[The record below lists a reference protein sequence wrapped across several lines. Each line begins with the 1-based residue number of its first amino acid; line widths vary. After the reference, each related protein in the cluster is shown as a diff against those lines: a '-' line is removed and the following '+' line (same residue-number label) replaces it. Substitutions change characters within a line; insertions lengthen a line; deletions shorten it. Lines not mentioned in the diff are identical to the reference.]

1 MISNWIP
8 LIDFLPDLT
17 QTCRLGEIHISLF
30 LAGATSR
37 ISLKVQS
44 HAAAEE
50 RFRGGGGGVEGG
62 GPFTGGLG
70 KKGGGGKKR
79 GRGKG
84 REEGGGY
91 SDERAIHREISDKGS
106 EGEKE
111 MQGEVEAEMCA
122 RVSALAR
129 ASGVCVCVCGVWEKS
144 IQPPTSG
151 IPERGII
158 EWKEWQ
164 WEKW

>member
-44 HAAAEE
+44 HAGAEE
-50 RFRGGGGGVEGG
+50 RFRGGGGGAV
-62 GPFTGGLG
+62 
-70 KKGGGGKKR
+70 GGGGNQ
-79 GRGKG
+79 
-84 REEGGGY
+84 EGGV
-91 SDERAIHREISDKGS
+91 K
-106 EGEKE
+106 EGE
-111 MQGEVEAEMCA
+111 GAEMCA

-129 ASGVCVCVCGVWEKS
+129 ASGMCVWRVREKHTTPN
-144 IQPPTSG
+144 IWDTQEGYTWVERVAARKMMEGKERRDTNLTSFK
-151 IPERGII
+151 IN
-158 EWKEWQ
+158 
-164 WEKW
+164 